1 MSRNLR
7 CMIVVLLSLAS
18 VTSAQNRVSRV
29 AQKGTSFGLRLF
41 QEVLADQWGKN
52 LGFSPYGVTSAL
64 SVLQSGAA
72 GTTLDQIRK
81 ALNYGHKEW
90 AVALALNKL
99 REQISGQ
106 QKSAE
111 DPKPVHIA
119 DGLFVQRDLSL
130 TPGFLQRFQATF
142 HRHLSQVNF
151 TDVAQAKDIIN
162 QWVENKTDGMIKDLV
177 GSNNIPPLTRLVL
190 LSAVHFSGKWTVPF
204 LEKATHQRPFYRS
217 DGSHVQVQMMAN
229 TGKYNCSEFTTPDG
243 DFYDVIELPYEGEEL
258 SMLIAAPY
266 EKNVPLSAITN
277 ILTPELIAQWK
288 AQMKKVTR
296 LLVLPKFSLLSE
308 VDLKKP
314 LERLGITDMFTQE
327 TADFSR
333 LSSEKPLY
341 VSEAFQKI
349 KVEVTEKGTRAS
361 AATAAILLARMAP
374 LEVIMD
380 HPFLFMVRH
389 NPTGTLLFVG
399 QVMEP

>member
-1 MSRNLR
+1 MSYNIR
-7 CMIVVLLSLAS
+7 CMLVFLLSLTL
-18 VTSAQNRVSRV
+18 VTSAQNRISRV
-29 AQKGTSFGLRLF
+29 AQKGTRFGLRLF
-41 QEVLADQWGKN
+41 QEVLVDQRGKN
-52 LGFSPYGVTSAL
+52 LGFSPYGVMSAL
-64 SVLQSGAA
+64 TVLQSGAA
-72 GTTLDQIRK
+72 GKTLDQIRK
-81 ALNYGHKEW
+81 ALNFGQKEW
-90 AVALALNKL
+90 AVALSLHKL
-99 REQISGQ
+99 RVQISRQ
-106 QKSAE
+106 QKSTE
-111 DPKPVHIA
+111 DPKPVHVA

-130 TPGFLQRFQATF
+130 TPGFLQRFQAIF
-142 HRHLSQVNF
+142 HRHVSQINF
-151 TDVAQAKDIIN
+151 TDAAQAKDIIN
-162 QWVENKTDGMIKDLV
+162 QWVEKKTDGMIKDLV

-204 LEKATHQRPFYRS
+204 PEKATHQRPFYRS
-217 DGSHVQVQMMAN
+217 DGSHVIVQMMAN
-229 TGKYNCSEFTTPDG
+229 TGKYNYGEFTTPDG

-258 SMLIAAPY
+258 SMIIAAPY
-266 EKNVPLSAITN
+266 EKGVPLSTITN
-277 ILTPELIAQWK
+277 ILTSELIVQWK
-288 AQMKKVTR
+288 AQMKKVAR

-314 LERLGITDMFTQE
+314 LERLGITNMFTEE

-349 KVEVTEKGTRAS
+349 KVEVTERGTRAS